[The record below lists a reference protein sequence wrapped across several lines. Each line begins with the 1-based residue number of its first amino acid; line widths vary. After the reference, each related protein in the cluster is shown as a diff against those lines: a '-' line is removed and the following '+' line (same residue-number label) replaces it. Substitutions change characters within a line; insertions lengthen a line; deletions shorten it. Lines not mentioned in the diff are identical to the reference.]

1 MKLDVL
7 TCLTLAAASLVSMV
21 TAGRNSGR
29 RKNKEVFLGENS
41 KFKFGGRIDHKLKRQ
56 DSTKTLLIKTEQL
69 LRIEE
74 HDFAMRP
81 GFGVGLTQIN
91 RSGADG
97 GVGNTLTSAMK
108 ILSIKQSTIAAFRPG
123 EDNTSTAVCP
133 TALRHFH

>member
-7 TCLTLAAASLVSMV
+7 TCLALAAASLVSMV

-81 GFGVGLTQIN
+81 GFGGLEQME
-91 RSGADG
+91 GWE
-97 GVGNTLTSAMK
+97 TLTSAMK
-108 ILSIKQSTIAAFRPG
+108 ILSITQSTIAAFRTLCIHSMVQTHIFIWN
-123 EDNTSTAVCP
+123 EK
-133 TALRHFH
+133 HFHMLK